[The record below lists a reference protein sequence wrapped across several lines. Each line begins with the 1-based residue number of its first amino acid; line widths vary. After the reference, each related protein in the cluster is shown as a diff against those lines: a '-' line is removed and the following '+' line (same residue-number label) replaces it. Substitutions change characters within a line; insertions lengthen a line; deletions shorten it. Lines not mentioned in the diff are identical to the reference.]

1 MQDPYLTLGVARDAT
16 DEIIH
21 QAYLTAIRRC
31 PAEQDPEAF
40 QSIRA
45 AYELIRSKKKRME
58 YALFNTDLPTPV
70 DLLERLLKSRQPR
83 RPGVDLLR
91 ELLRVAPGW
100 VKNDGH

>member
-21 QAYLTAIRRC
+21 QAYLTAIRHC
-31 PAEQDPEAF
+31 PAEQDQEAF
-40 QSIRA
+40 QSIRT

-70 DLLERLLKSRQPR
+70 DLLERLSKSRQPR
-83 RPGVDLLR
+83 RPGVDLFR
-91 ELLRVAPGW
+91 ELLRAAPR
-100 VKNDGH
+100 VDKK